1 MGVRDEIDAA
11 TADQSGP
18 LVAIAKALASRLD
31 DPDEKSPAAVAKELR
46 ATLLEIADD
55 VAEEEQAVDPLAAA
69 REARARRKAAAA
81 GL

>member
-1 MGVRDEIDAA
+1 VSSAGAEVVAFAA
-11 TADQSGP
+11 TAG
-18 LVAIAKALASRLD
+18 LILD
-31 DPDEKSPAAVAKELR
+31 PWQQFVLDIMLGER
-46 ATLLEIADD
+46 ADD